1 MKVEIRFPAEGVGLG
16 SNPRASAK
24 YFNMFKDKLNKLIN
38 ELNEIVKYVE
48 ENNLYNTQEY
58 LDFEDYLNR
67 ISVRDHAR
75 TIPNK

>member
-1 MKVEIRFPAEGVGLG
+1 MMLEAQIILNG
-16 SNPRASAK
+16 
-24 YFNMFKDKLNKLIN
+24 KLQNVTN

-67 ISVRDHAR
+67 ISVRDH
-75 TIPNK
+75 TLNISK

>member
-1 MKVEIRFPAEGVGLG
+1 MKAEIRFPFEGVGLG

-24 YFNMFKDKLNKLIN
+24 YFNMFEQKLNKIRR

-58 LDFEDYLNR
+58 LDFEDYLNEVS
-67 ISVRDHAR
+67 IRDHS
-75 TIPNK
+75 PNDNSK

>member
-1 MKVEIRFPAEGVGLG
+1 MMLEAQIILNG
-16 SNPRASAK
+16 
-24 YFNMFKDKLNKLIN
+24 KLQNVTN

-67 ISVRDHAR
+67 ISVRDH
-75 TIPNK
+75 TINN